1 MIYLFIIAII
11 VTAGIITPYNTG
23 NPTVSTDS
31 FTSEKESTEQ
41 QQEYCGFGERDN
53 CINIIPQ
60 NTPISINDIQG
71 LEL

>member
-1 MIYLFIIAII
+1 MIQYLFIITII

-23 NPTVSTDS
+23 NPVSTDNI
-31 FTSEKESTEQ
+31 Q
-41 QQEYCGFGERDN
+41 YCGFGQRDN

-60 NTPISINDIQG
+60 NEPISINDIQG